1 MTCDEAIDLLPW
13 LLNGSLEEGESRE
26 VRRHLETC
34 ERCRKALAETRG
46 AWEIFG
52 QHLPPETLV
61 ALAYGE
67 PPAGIDPAIAERHLA
82 SCPDC
87 TAELELARTSR
98 LLEED
103 DRIAVFPAARRA
115 RESGGE
121 PRSWRIAALAA
132 GLIALTVGGGWL
144 QSSREVRRLSSELA
158 QAERPAPPVT
168 SVPLPP
174 GAGNA
179 GERIALNTWNDVISG
194 DVLRNTEE
202 EEVVLPADAYAS
214 PALQAEKGET
224 PPERDIAILDAEG
237 NPVWSGKG
245 LSRSSSGYY
254 TLTIRPNT
262 LKPGRYTIQ
271 LYSTGE
277 KREAYRIR
285 VE

>member
-1 MTCDEAIDLLPW
+1 MTCDEAIELLPW

-34 ERCRKALAETRG
+34 ESCREALGETRG

-52 QHLPPETLV
+52 QHLSSEALV

-67 PPAGIDPAIAERHLA
+67 PPVGIDPALAERHLA
-82 SCPDC
+82 SCPEC

-98 LLEED
+98 QLEED

-121 PRSWRIAALAA
+121 PRFWRAAALAA
-132 GLIALTVGGGWL
+132 GLAGLLVTGGWF
-144 QSSREVRRLSSELA
+144 QNSREVRRLSGELA
-158 QAERPAPPVT
+158 RAERPASPATSTPPDSGT
-168 SVPLPP
+168 
-174 GAGNA
+174 
-179 GERIALNTWNDVISG
+179 GERIALNTWNDVISSE
-194 DVLRNTEE
+194 VLRGEG
-202 EEVVLPADAYAS
+202 EVIIPSDSYAS
-214 PALQAEKGET
+214 PALQAEEGET

-245 LSRSSSGYY
+245 LSRTSLGYY
-254 TLTIRPNT
+254 TLTIKPGT

-271 LYSTGE
+271 LYSAGE
-277 KREAYRIR
+277 KSETYKIR